1 VDVPTLSGR
10 WVTLEPLS
18 ERHRKPLA
26 RAADDHRIW
35 ATTIVR
41 ADGDAFDG
49 WFAAALADR
58 AAWYHPDTWG
68 TTINPKCKLLLLTHA
83 FEALAMQQVA
93 FVTDVLNQRS
103 QAAIAKLGATRRG
116 PAQHMLS
123 QGGRMRDSVV
133 FSTNA

>member
-10 WVTLEPLS
+10 WITLEPLS

-26 RAADDHRIW
+26 RASDDHRIW

-58 AAWYHPDTWG
+58 AGRRFPFAVRR
-68 TTINPKCKLLLLTHA
+68 
-83 FEALAMQQVA
+83 LADGARICCLKVA
-93 FVTDVLNQRS
+93 ACATAGYSASSPRSSRTFARNSTD
-103 QAAIAKLGATRRG
+103 A
-116 PAQHMLS
+116 
-123 QGGRMRDSVV
+123 
-133 FSTNA
+133 